1 MGFGLGV
8 GPGLRLRLGS
18 GLGLEAS
25 QPTGERGPKM
35 AGLVCAAALLRLQR
49 GLVCGPGL
57 LPGGAGLA
65 VAAAVAAAACASARA
80 EARREARRA
89 HTLWSASAA
98 ASSALAS

>member
-1 MGFGLGV
+1 M
-8 GPGLRLRLGS
+8 GS

-57 LPGGAGLA
+57 LPGGAALA
-65 VAAAVAAAACASARA
+65 VAAAVAAAAAACASARA

>member
-1 MGFGLGV
+1 MGFGLRVAPGV
-8 GPGLRLRLGS
+8 RLRLGS